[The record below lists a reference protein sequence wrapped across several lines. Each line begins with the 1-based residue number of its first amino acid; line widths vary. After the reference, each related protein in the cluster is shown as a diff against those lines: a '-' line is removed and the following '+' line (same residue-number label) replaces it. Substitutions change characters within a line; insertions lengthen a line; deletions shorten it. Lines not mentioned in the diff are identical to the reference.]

1 MKKVLFLLLSLLV
14 LTTTQG
20 QKVNYSDST
29 TTRDTCNNVGLSLLA
44 GYNQGYYGFAE
55 LGLAFNTFSFCEYS
69 TSGAAFVSME
79 VKLNDPKTIGPKI
92 GVWMSSMGLALG
104 LNLIYY
110 TNADKSS
117 LVFRPEL
124 GIGAGRAKIVYGY
137 NARLTK
143 SLDAINS
150 HQLGV
155 AWCFRI
161 WRAN

>member
-1 MKKVLFLLLSLLV
+1 MKKVLFLLVSFFII
-14 LTTTQG
+14 TTTQA
-20 QKVNYSDST
+20 QKINYSDST
-29 TTRDTCNNVGLSLLA
+29 STKDSCNNTGLSLVA
-44 GYNQGYYGFAE
+44 GYNQGAYGFAE
-55 LGLAFNTFSFCEYS
+55 LGLAYNTFSFCAYS
-69 TSGAAFVSME
+69 TSGALFASVE

-137 NARLTK
+137 NAQITK
-143 SLDAINS
+143 SLDGINT

-161 WRAN
+161 WRTN